1 MALEKLKQ
9 VFEDANLKDAPKAEH
24 GTPKFAHVNVLVD
37 YINALEAQ
45 TNALQAQVNAL
56 EAQVDAGLPS
66 FADNAAA
73 TNGGLTVGQS
83 FFDTTNG
90 VVAEVTA

>member
-37 YINALEAQ
+37 YINALETRLAAREAVPVIPSYSDE
-45 TNALQAQVNAL
+45 TAANAAL
-56 EAQVDAGLPS
+56 EAGDVYYDEALTAFRS
-66 FADNAAA
+66 A
-73 TNGGLTVGQS
+73 T
-83 FFDTTNG
+83 
-90 VVAEVTA
+90 A

>member
-37 YINALEAQ
+37 YINTLETSLNTLEAK
-45 TNALQAQVNAL
+45 
-56 EAQVDAGLPS
+56 VDAGLPS
-66 FADNAAA
+66 FADNTAA
-73 TNGGLTVGQS
+73 TNGGLSVGQEY
-83 FFDTTNG
+83 FNTTG
-90 VVAEVTA
+90 GTVDAVTA